1 VLFFA
6 LYWGDTGSFRRIRL
20 AKGAALMDARLRIL
34 SGPHSGETVEIR
46 RGKLL
51 IGREEDCHLRPDSEF
66 VSRHHCVLLLDDY
79 TLRIRDLG
87 SKNGTFVN
95 GRRVGTSETIL
106 LHDDMISIGEMIGQI
121 DLAPV
126 PVRQPTG
133 SPREEGVGQPA
144 MHGTGF
150 FDGDTVQSET
160 PVSMSDTTSTES
172 IATPLSPDA
181 MPAGTDSDTKTVFPP
196 TT

>member
-1 VLFFA
+1 
-6 LYWGDTGSFRRIRL
+6 
-20 AKGAALMDARLRIL
+20 MDARLRIL
-34 SGPHSGETVEIR
+34 SGPHAGETVQIR

-51 IGREEDCHLRPDSEF
+51 IGREEDCLLRPDSEF

-121 DLAPV
+121 DLSQVPV
-126 PVRQPTG
+126 PDEV
-133 SPREEGVGQPA
+133 SPAAAAGTAA
-144 MHGTGF
+144 MQQTGF
-150 FDGDTVQSET
+150 YDGATVQTDS
-160 PVSMSDTTSTES
+160 PIPLNDTTSRPTISLPEV
-172 IATPLSPDA
+172 PDA
-181 MPAGTDSDTKTVFPP
+181 IPAGTESDTKTSFPP
-196 TT
+196 PA